1 MANKEVDIYY
11 SGSEVSG
18 DTPSSKSRNELTK
31 AALALHRKGIDI
43 SGLSDE
49 EVMRLHRK
57 ERHLNS
63 GDSLGAATATPNG
76 TPTF

>member
-18 DTPSSKSRNELTK
+18 DTPSSKSGNELTK
-31 AALALHRKGIDI
+31 AALDLYRKGIDI

-49 EVMRLHRK
+49 EVLQLHRE
-57 ERHLNS
+57 ERLPNS
-63 GDSLGAATATPNG
+63 GDSLSAATATPNG